1 MAKILDSKP
10 SRSAEAVPASQGFSL
25 ISNEKLVAIYIAMV
39 KCRMLQQRAA
49 ALFQQG
55 KLDADF
61 HASSGREACAAAVG
75 IELQPEDAL
84 STAPGDW
91 FPAFVKGLP
100 VETLFRA
107 LAPRVNGNSLAA
119 GDDAQQRNILL
130 SLSRDQLEMVRQ
142 RAEAAHASKNASIVA
157 AFLQPAPEEPNHWQK
172 LMSAAAAKKLPIV
185 FVHHAFNGGQARP
198 ASATAKTKTP
208 QALFHGVPTIAVD
221 AADPV
226 ALYRVAYEAIT
237 RARQRRGATLLEC
250 AAILPGAIPDSTN
263 DAGPIQPLDPVC
275 AMETYLKQKG
285 IQPENYN
292 RQVVAEFTRDLDLAT
307 RFLDP

>member
-10 SRSAEAVPASQGFSL
+10 SPSAEAVPASQGFSL

-61 HASSGREACAAAVG
+61 HGSSGSEACAAAVG
-75 IELQPEDAL
+75 IDLQPEDTL
-84 STAPGDW
+84 SLAPGDW

-100 VETLFRA
+100 VEMLFRA
-107 LAPRVNGNSLAA
+107 VAPRTNGHSLAA
-119 GDDAQQRNILL
+119 ANDAQQRNILL
-130 SLSRDQLEMVRQ
+130 PHGIDQLEMVQQ
-142 RAEAAHASKNASIVA
+142 RAVAAHAGKNASVVA
-157 AFLQPAPEEPNHWQK
+157 VFLQPAPGERNRWQK
-172 LMSAAAAKKLPIV
+172 LMSAAAAKKLPVV
-185 FVHHAFNGGQARP
+185 FVHRVFDGGQAQA
-198 ASATAKTKTP
+198 ASTTGKTRTP

-250 AAILPGAIPDSTN
+250 AAIPLAAVPDSTK
-263 DAGPIQPLDPVC
+263 DAHPLQPLDPVC
-275 AMETYLKQKG
+275 TMETYLKQKG

-307 RFLDP
+307 RFLDS

>member
-1 MAKILDSKP
+1 MAKILDSTP
-10 SRSAEAVPASQGFSL
+10 SRGPETVPESQGFSL
-25 ISNEKLVAIYIAMV
+25 IPNEKLVAIYIAMV

-49 ALFQQG
+49 TLFQQG

-75 IELQPEDAL
+75 IDLQPEDTL
-84 STAPGDW
+84 SIAPGDW

-100 VETLFRA
+100 IETLFRA
-107 LAPRVNGNSLAA
+107 LAPRINGHPLAA

-130 SLSRDQLEMVRQ
+130 SDSRDQLETVHQ
-142 RAEAAHASKNASIVA
+142 RALAAHADKKAAVVA
-157 AFLQPAPEEPNHWQK
+157 AFLPPVPAAPNQWQK
-172 LMSAAAAKKLPIV
+172 LMSAAAAKKLPVV
-185 FVHHAFNGGQARP
+185 FVHHVIDIGQTQST
-198 ASATAKTKTP
+198 SATGKTKTP

-250 AAILPGAIPDSTN
+250 AAIPLGAIPDSDST
-263 DAGPIQPLDPVC
+263 QPHDSVC
-275 AMETYLKQKG
+275 IMETYLKRKG

-307 RFLDP
+307 RFLDH